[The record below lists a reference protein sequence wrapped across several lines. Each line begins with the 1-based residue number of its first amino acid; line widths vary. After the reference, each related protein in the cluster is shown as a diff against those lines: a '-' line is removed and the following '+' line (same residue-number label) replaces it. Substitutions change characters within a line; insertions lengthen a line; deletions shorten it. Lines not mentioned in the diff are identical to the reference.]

1 MRQPDYNTVT
11 FSRPLLVK
19 LHQALRYGAEC
30 AEARRELEKDQ
41 ARAWSITAVPFGTTD
56 ADVDEPESYFECCE
70 RIRRAASDELVHVLE
85 AMVADM
91 LTAEEMTF

>member
-11 FSRPLLVK
+11 LSRPLLVK

-41 ARAWSITAVPFGTTD
+41 ARAWSITAVPFGTTN
-56 ADVDEPESYFECCE
+56 ADVPENYFECCE
-70 RIRRAASDELVHVLE
+70 RIRRAANDELVVTLE

-91 LTAEEMTF
+91 LTGEEMTF